1 MAHHY
6 ETIKYTRT
14 KIKQAGKKYVSPS
27 ASQTEKDD
35 ALVLINN
42 WRSAHSFPM
51 QIIYVHLKKS
61 APENSIV
68 AQRLKRIYS
77 ITQKLCRFP
86 NMSLTSMQD
95 IGGCRVIVNSIDEVY
110 ALVTKLKNS
119 RMRHNRKEEYDY
131 IKSPKPDGYRSYH
144 LVLSYQSDRNAS
156 YNGLF
161 IEIQIRTHLQH
172 VWGTAVETMDTFTGD
187 PIKIGQGSPENRE
200 FFRLVSKLFEQY
212 EKNDYDINSV
222 KDSAELHQL
231 QDFSKTNDII
241 QKMKTI
247 QRVADYVSS
256 IDKKEQGYYVL
267 RLNRKS
273 SQLTINPFDKTQNEE
288 ATTYYDL
295 AEKNRTQ
302 FDDIVLVSTTSFSN
316 LQQAYPNYFTDVS
329 EFVRLL
335 EKMLN

>member
-1 MAHHY
+1 
-6 ETIKYTRT
+6 
-14 KIKQAGKKYVSPS
+14 
-27 ASQTEKDD
+27 
-35 ALVLINN
+35 
-42 WRSAHSFPM
+42 
-51 QIIYVHLKKS
+51 
-61 APENSIV
+61 
-68 AQRLKRIYS
+68 
-77 ITQKLCRFP
+77 
-86 NMSLTSMQD
+86 
-95 IGGCRVIVNSIDEVY
+95 
-110 ALVTKLKNS
+110 
-119 RMRHNRKEEYDY
+119 
-131 IKSPKPDGYRSYH
+131 
-144 LVLSYQSDRNAS
+144 
-156 YNGLF
+156 
-161 IEIQIRTHLQH
+161 
-172 VWGTAVETMDTFTGD
+172 MDTFTGD

-222 KDSAELHQL
+222 KGSAELHQL